1 MSNLHILN
9 LAKYE
14 APIIEESKRN
24 EWVTYG
30 ENNSY

>member
-1 MSNLHILN
+1 MNNIHVLN

-14 APIIEESKRN
+14 PPIIEESKRN

-30 ENNSY
+30 RKQ